1 MEDLMRKLAT
11 LVAVVVIITSSASIS
26 LATLI
31 SSFEGTGFSEVSTAN
46 NSYAF
51 STSTGV
57 TDATQSY
64 AITTINSLG
73 WDWLGQIWDAPGTP
87 GQSLGQIM
95 KANSVLKFD
104 ITAPGP
110 GDWMQ
115 MFVNI
120 QGDGLGWSGSPGLA
134 GAYIGADKQT
144 VSWDYSSLMGSVPA
158 NPSWFQI
165 HFTWQGAPGQTI
177 YIDNLRAVPE
187 PATIVLLSVA
197 GLMGLLYWRKR

>member
-1 MEDLMRKLAT
+1 MLFLS
-11 LVAVVVIITSSASIS
+11 VAALIS
-26 LATLI
+26 LSGMAQATLI

-51 STSTGV
+51 SSSTGV
-57 TDATQSY
+57 TDGTQSY

-110 GDWMQ
+110 TAPGPNDWMQ

-120 QGDGLGWSGSPGLA
+120 QGDGLGWSGSPGLS
-134 GAYIGADKQT
+134 GAYIGANKQT
-144 VSWDYSSLMGSVPA
+144 VSWDYSSLMGSVPT

-165 HFTWQGAPGQTI
+165 HFTWQGNPGQTI
-177 YIDNLRAVPE
+177 YIDNLRAEPVPE
-187 PATIVLLSVA
+187 PATIVLLSLA
-197 GLMGLLYWRKR
+197 GLIGLLYWRKR